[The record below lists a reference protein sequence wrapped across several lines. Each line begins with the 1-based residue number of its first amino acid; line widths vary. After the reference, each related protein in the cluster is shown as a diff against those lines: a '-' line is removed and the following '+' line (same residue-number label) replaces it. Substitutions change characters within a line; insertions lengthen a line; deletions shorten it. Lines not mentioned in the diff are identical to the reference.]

1 MAKFEVAGQTYDS
14 DDISESQKQLVSS
27 LSFTKELNKE
37 IELKMSLLIE
47 TKKILEKVWENEVG
61 SKIVDTVKKKT
72 GTQVKLANG
81 KKLNFSKLSEKP
93 FIPPLPAM
101 FAIIAPVVIID
112 LGSLNLPLPSIN
124 LCRLSCGYHL
134 PTL

>member
-1 MAKFEVAGQTYDS
+1 MAKFDVEGRTYDS
-14 DDISESQKQLVSS
+14 DDISESQKHLISS

-81 KKLNFSKLSEKP
+81 KKLNFSKLSEKAAACSKKLS
-93 FIPPLPAM
+93 FINEQISYYNNQLQVLDTAKITYSKGLYQS
-101 FAIIAPVVIID
+101 FTV
-112 LGSLNLPLPSIN
+112 
-124 LCRLSCGYHL
+124 
-134 PTL
+134 TE